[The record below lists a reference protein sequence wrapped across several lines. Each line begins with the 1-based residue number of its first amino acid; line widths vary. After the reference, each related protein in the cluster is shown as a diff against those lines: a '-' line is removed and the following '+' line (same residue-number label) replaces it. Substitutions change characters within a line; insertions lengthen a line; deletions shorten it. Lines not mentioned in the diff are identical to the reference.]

1 MAKQAN
7 RMMIGGFVVIAV
19 ILMAASLIVFGSGK
33 FFKKTEKC
41 VLYFDESVKGLD
53 VGAPVLFQGVQV
65 GSVTSIVIQADLVKL
80 TSQIPV
86 IIEIEPDKFTVR
98 DEDEKLRDFRKNL
111 PKLIEKGLRAQ
122 LTMQSFITGKLLIEL
137 NFHPH
142 TPVTLQK
149 KKDIDKEIQEI
160 PTIPSAT
167 TRLTNDLK
175 ATLAGIDKLINNPD
189 LPESIK
195 ALKDTLQEARKLV
208 TRLDRQVDPVAK
220 DVRKTVKDFGKLA
233 RDIDA
238 KVDPLATDLEKTL
251 SGAKSVISDDAPVI
265 VGLENTLKEISAM
278 ARSFRQLADYLEQHP
293 ESLLRGKGK
302 TGGK

>member
-1 MAKQAN
+1 M
-7 RMMIGGFVVIAV
+7 
-19 ILMAASLIVFGSGK
+19 
-33 FFKKTEKC
+33 
-41 VLYFDESVKGLD
+41 
-53 VGAPVLFQGVQV
+53 
-65 GSVTSIVIQADLVKL
+65 
-80 TSQIPV
+80 
-86 IIEIEPDKFTVR
+86 
-98 DEDEKLRDFRKNL
+98 
-111 PKLIEKGLRAQ
+111 
-122 LTMQSFITGKLLIEL
+122 
-137 NFHPH
+137 
-142 TPVTLQK
+142 
-149 KKDIDKEIQEI
+149 
-160 PTIPSAT
+160 
-167 TRLTNDLK
+167 K

-208 TRLDRQVDPVAK
+208 TRVDRQVDPVAK

-251 SGAKSVISDDAPVI
+251 SGARSVISDDAPVI
-265 VGLENTLKEISAM
+265 VGLEDTLKEISAM

>member
-33 FFKKTEKC
+33 FFKKTQKF

-86 IIEIEPDKFTVR
+86 IIEIEPDKFTVQA
-98 DEDEKLRDFRKNL
+98 EDEKLRDPRKNI
-111 PKLIEKGLRAQ
+111 PKLIEKGLRAE

-137 NFHPH
+137 NLHPD
-142 TPVTLQK
+142 TPVTLKK
-149 KKDIDKEIQEI
+149 KKDIDKDILEI

-208 TRLDRQVDPVAK
+208 TRVDRQVDPVAT

-251 SGAKSVISDDAPVI
+251 SGARSVISDDAPVI
-265 VGLENTLKEISAM
+265 VGLEDTLKEISAM

>member
-7 RMMIGGFVVIAV
+7 RIMIGGFVVIAV

-33 FFKKTEKC
+33 FFKKTQKF

-65 GSVTSIVIQADLVKL
+65 GSVTSIVIQTNLRKL

-86 IIEIEPDKFTVR
+86 IIEIEPDKFTVQA
-98 DEDEKLRDFRKNL
+98 EDEKLRDPRKNI
-111 PKLIEKGLRAQ
+111 PKLIEKGLRAE

-137 NFHPH
+137 NLHPD
-142 TPVTLQK
+142 TPVTLKK
-149 KKDIDKEIQEI
+149 KKDIDKDILEI

-208 TRLDRQVDPVAK
+208 TRVDRQVDPVAT

-251 SGAKSVISDDAPVI
+251 SGARSVISDDAPVI
-265 VGLENTLKEISAM
+265 VGLEDTLKEISAM

>member
-7 RMMIGGFVVIAV
+7 RIMIGGFVVIAV

-33 FFKKTEKC
+33 FFKKTQKF

-86 IIEIEPDKFTVR
+86 IIEIEPDKFTVQA
-98 DEDEKLRDFRKNL
+98 EDEKLRDPRKNI
-111 PKLIEKGLRAQ
+111 PKLIEKGLRAE

-137 NFHPH
+137 NLHPD
-142 TPVTLQK
+142 TPVTLKK
-149 KKDIDKEIQEI
+149 KKDIDKDILEI

-208 TRLDRQVDPVAK
+208 TRVDRQVDPVAT

-251 SGAKSVISDDAPVI
+251 SGARSVISDDAPVI
-265 VGLENTLKEISAM
+265 VGLEDTLKEISAM